1 MVRRCALTA
10 PVLARREV
18 TAQSPVQRASRPYA
32 RAASQSALFPDATD
46 LVAQMAAQMEISPL
60 REEAPQVAQ
69 QQENVSP
76 FLLEHIDDIFTPRFA
91 AAGQQPWR
99 LDADGRS

>member
-1 MVRRCALTA
+1 
-10 PVLARREV
+10 
-18 TAQSPVQRASRPYA
+18 VQRASRPYA
-32 RAASQSALFPDATD
+32 RAASQSALFPDVTD
-46 LVAQMAAQMEISPL
+46 LAAQMAAQMEISPL
-60 REEAPQVAQ
+60 REEAPQAA

-99 LDADGRS
+99 LDAGGRD